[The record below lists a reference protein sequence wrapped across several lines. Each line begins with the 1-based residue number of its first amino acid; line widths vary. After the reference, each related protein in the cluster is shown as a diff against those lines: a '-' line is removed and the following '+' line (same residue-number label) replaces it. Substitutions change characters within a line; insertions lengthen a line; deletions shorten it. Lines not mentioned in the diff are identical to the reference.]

1 MLRLFSTKRL
11 ALAGLL
17 AAAGLA
23 SAGTAQACDYGIEC
37 QYKPVITYRWDH
49 VETIRWVTVYDEYGC
64 PHRVKRVFV
73 EKVRVPVKTFVKVC
87 Y

>member
-1 MLRLFSTKRL
+1 MVRLFSIKRL
-11 ALAGLL
+11 ALAGVL

-23 SAGTAQACDYGIEC
+23 SAGTAQACDYGIDC
-37 QYKPVITYRWDH
+37 YYKPVITYRFEH
-49 VETIRWVTVYDEYGC
+49 VETVRRVTVYDAYGC
-64 PHRVKRVFV
+64 PQRVRKVFV